1 MAEKSIAKM
10 GVKPVVTSDIV
21 KQQKELEEQRRKIQ
35 EQKDE
40 VMFYLNCQN
49 LGYSIYLFK
58 ILQQLL
64 VDWCLSC
71 SIYFFTLLLLFTFS
85 LMYHLLTV
93 KKKARSSV
101 KAKFILNTSHSW
113 KLTSLRSK

>member
-40 VMFYLNCQN
+40 VKFY
-49 LGYSIYLFK
+49 
-58 ILQQLL
+58 
-64 VDWCLSC
+64 D
-71 SIYFFTLLLLFTFS
+71 
-85 LMYHLLTV
+85 
-93 KKKARSSV
+93 
-101 KAKFILNTSHSW
+101 
-113 KLTSLRSK
+113 

>member
-49 LGYSIYLFK
+49 LGYLTFFNSTAITYRFVSI
-58 ILQQLL
+58 
-64 VDWCLSC
+64 
-71 SIYFFTLLLLFTFS
+71 
-85 LMYHLLTV
+85 MRHLLYHTLALV
-93 KKKARSSV
+93 HFFPNASS
-101 KAKFILNTSHSW
+101 FYS
-113 KLTSLRSK
+113 